1 MDEDDVPDD
10 EDNVVPDGAL
20 RTEGDGNEM
29 VIDDKNY
36 EYDKDK
42 EDENYVN
49 NMIIYVQPLRS
60 HEFQV
65 LLLLMKMVV

>member
-1 MDEDDVPDD
+1 
-10 EDNVVPDGAL
+10 
-20 RTEGDGNEM
+20 M

-42 EDENYVN
+42 EDENYVNNVN